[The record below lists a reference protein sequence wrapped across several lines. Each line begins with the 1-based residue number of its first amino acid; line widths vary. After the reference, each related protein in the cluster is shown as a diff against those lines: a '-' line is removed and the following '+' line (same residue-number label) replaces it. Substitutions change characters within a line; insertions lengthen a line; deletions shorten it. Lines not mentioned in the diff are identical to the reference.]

1 MKKKK
6 KKIDFVDERLIKL
19 QTKVVDNLNKLCDF
33 DLDIQLNNVKTNSCF
48 DFKKGKL
55 NSTFDF
61 EPLIDNSTKEIPKYK
76 SKIVDLIVNDKQ
88 KNLLQDWF
96 NSYIDMFN
104 VVIHYFKNIKTMNA
118 IKNFKSI
125 NNEFKSIYKSYK
137 ETETKR
143 KGLIKNKNKLVKSF
157 ETLINKK
164 TKKITKESKDKI
176 KNIINEIK
184 ELKIKIKTTNILF
197 DDISKKCYKIT
208 KIKNTEEKKMDNMFD
223 YKKLR
228 TYIFKD
234 IRNHIQ
240 VKSTDDENKRIRIHI
255 LDTAIKM
262 ACASYKSCISN
273 FVNGNIKKFKI
284 KYWRHNRN
292 KKIMEIESEFIINN
306 KMFYKVFGDFTY
318 KYNKK
323 DYILQKETL
332 KILYVKDINKYY
344 LLISE
349 KINQKETKS
358 TKYIA
363 IDQGLKPF
371 MACRTNDELISFGTN
386 TSLMIKKYL
395 KRIDNVINAKDL
407 TKQQKRK
414 KEIKCYLKLK
424 NKMDEIHW
432 KTIKHIIDN
441 YKYVII
447 GDLSMKDAS
456 NKKTSKISKENKRV
470 GLMMKFSEFR
480 KRLEYKC
487 LINDIKIDIIDEAYT
502 SKVCSTCGHCKKELQ
517 GEKEYKCIPCK
528 KERDRDFNSATNM
541 ILLKM

>member
-1 MKKKK
+1 MIKKK
-6 KKIDFVDERLIKL
+6 KKIVFVDERLVNL
-19 QTKVVDNLNKLCDF
+19 QTKVVNNLNKLCDF
-33 DLDIQLNNVKTNSCF
+33 DLNIQLNDVKTNSCF

-61 EPLIDNSTKEIPKYK
+61 QPLIDNSNKEIPKYK

-88 KNLLQDWF
+88 KNLLHNWF

-104 VVIHYFKNIKTMNA
+104 VVIHYFKNIRTMNA
-118 IKNFKSI
+118 IKKFKLI
-125 NNEFKSIYKSYK
+125 NDEFKSIYKSYK
-137 ETETKR
+137 ETEMKR
-143 KGLIKNKNKLVKSF
+143 KGLIKDKNKLVKSF
-157 ETLINKK
+157 ESLINKK
-164 TKKITKESKDKI
+164 IKKITKEGKDKI

-184 ELKIKIKTTNILF
+184 ELKIQIKTINVSL
-197 DDISKKCYKIT
+197 DDLSKKCNKIT

-223 YKKLR
+223 YQKLR
-228 TYIFKD
+228 TNIFKD

-323 DYILQKETL
+323 DYVLQKETL

-349 KINQKETKS
+349 KINPKETKS

-371 MACRTNDELISFGTN
+371 MACRTNEELISFGTD
-386 TSLMIKKYL
+386 TSKMIKKYL
-395 KRIDNVINAKDL
+395 KRIDNINNAKNL
-407 TKQQKRK
+407 TKLQKRK
-414 KEIKCYLKLK
+414 KESKCYLKLK

-432 KTIKHIIDN
+432 KTIKYIINN

-456 NKKTSKISKENKRV
+456 NNKSSKISKESKRV

-480 KRLEYKC
+480 RRLEYKC
-487 LINDIKIDIIDEAYT
+487 LINNIKIDIINEAYT
-502 SKVCSTCGHCKKELQ
+502 SKVCSTCGHCKKELE
-517 GEKEYKCIPCK
+517 GEKEYKCIPCNK
-528 KERDRDFNSATNM
+528 KRDRDFNSATNM

>member
-1 MKKKK
+1 M
-6 KKIDFVDERLIKL
+6 
-19 QTKVVDNLNKLCDF
+19 
-33 DLDIQLNNVKTNSCF
+33 
-48 DFKKGKL
+48 

-61 EPLIDNSTKEIPKYK
+61 QPSIDNSNKEIPKYK

-104 VVIHYFKNIKTMNA
+104 VVIHYFKNVKTMNA

-125 NNEFKSIYKSYK
+125 NDEFKSIYKLYK

-184 ELKIKIKTTNILF
+184 ELKIQIKTTNILF
-197 DDISKKCYKIT
+197 DDISKKCNKIT
-208 KIKNTEEKKMDNMFD
+208 KIKNTEEKKIDNMFD

-228 TYIFKD
+228 TYVFKD

-240 VKSTDDENKRIRIHI
+240 VKSTNDENKRIRIHI

-262 ACASYKSCISN
+262 ACTSYKSCISN

-306 KMFYKVFGDFTY
+306 KMFYKVFGNFTY

-323 DYILQKETL
+323 DYVL
-332 KILYVKDINKYY
+332 
-344 LLISE
+344 
-349 KINQKETKS
+349 QKETKS

-371 MACRTNDELISFGTN
+371 MACRTNDELISFGLN

-395 KRIDNVINAKDL
+395 KRIDNINNAKDL

-414 KEIKCYLKLK
+414 KESKCYLKLK

-447 GDLSMKDAS
+447 GDLSMKNAS

-502 SKVCSTCGHCKKELQ
+502 SKVCSTCGHCKKE
-517 GEKEYKCIPCK
+517 
-528 KERDRDFNSATNM
+528 RNRDFNSATNM
-541 ILLKM
+541 ILLNM